1 MSEPNLPRKRLSSA
15 ERARAEASL
24 HEAFVDGQLTVTE
37 FDERTAS
44 LYGATFVDELPAL
57 IDDLSPVTTQHHQPT
72 RQDGTMARYATGE
85 SGGSPFSLSI
95 MGGSE
100 RGGDWL
106 VAPNHTSITVMGGNS
121 LDLREARLSAHET
134 IINAFAVMGGI
145 EIIVPEDVRVVDAG
159 LGIMGGFGVET
170 HPSCTVALADLP
182 VDAPVIR
189 VRGLALMGGVGVVRA
204 ARGARI

>member
-57 IDDLSPVTTQHHQPT
+57 IDDLSPVTTQHNQPT

-85 SGGSPFSLSI
+85 SGGSRLASPSWAEANAAVIGSSLRITRPSR
-95 MGGSE
+95 SWAATLSTCAK
-100 RGGDWL
+100 RG
-106 VAPNHTSITVMGGNS
+106 
-121 LDLREARLSAHET
+121 
-134 IINAFAVMGGI
+134 
-145 EIIVPEDVRVVDAG
+145 
-159 LGIMGGFGVET
+159 
-170 HPSCTVALADLP
+170 
-182 VDAPVIR
+182 
-189 VRGLALMGGVGVVRA
+189 
-204 ARGARI
+204 